1 MVAFVLTFS
10 FVRCQMSPQIA
21 CSGGCKVT
29 LAACNVFFVWSVSF
43 SNVSLD
49 RQHVRMQMHIGC
61 ICWAFHHSLFSN
73 VSLNVWIESQIGC
86 NGLIFLHC
94 ALSNVSS
101 NRLHVR
107 MKSHIGCN
115 YLIFSTVRF
124 HIYLQIADMR
134 GCKATLV
141 ALIWFSSSVCLQA
154 TPQKACPGKCIVIL
168 VAFVRFFKWFFSS
181 LAWKHA

>member
-1 MVAFVLTFS
+1 MVGDLTRHLWKTHYINLIGLRCVL
-10 FVRCQMSPQIA
+10 
-21 CSGGCKVT
+21 
-29 LAACNVFFVWSVSF
+29 
-43 SNVSLD
+43 LD
-49 RQHVRMQMHIGC
+49 GPSKGRPWRIHCHIGC
-61 ICWAFHHSLFSN
+61 ICWAFHHSVFSN
-73 VSLNVWIESQIGC
+73 VSLNVWIESQVGC
-86 NGLIFLHC
+86 NDLIFLHC

-124 HIYLQIADMR
+124 HICLKIADMR

-141 ALIWFSSSVCLQA
+141 ALIWFSSSVCFQA
-154 TPQKACPGKCIVIL
+154 TPQKACPGKCLVIL

-181 LAWKHA
+181 LAWEHA